1 MCFWLSFCFCIWTS
15 WLVANYNT
23 TAVLTDVATVTSPI
37 CLWNLDWFLLQL
49 NSEACLGFA
58 TENQTLSLYQG
69 VKLFLFWS
77 LSHGQLW
84 NCSFGTSTLASFVQP
99 RRSLLTFYPLYC
111 SKGAKSCLSLPQPLY
126 LTALTDYWL
135 YMAVPTRSTQNYVKY
150 HLNLLWNADNHILF
164 SHCSLIRLLKHLIAV
179 KPGGKLDTKRT
190 TNKNPADHIQLTTEQ
205 ITPLYG
211 YGRIQLCN
219 M

>member
-1 MCFWLSFCFCIWTS
+1 
-15 WLVANYNT
+15 
-23 TAVLTDVATVTSPI
+23 
-37 CLWNLDWFLLQL
+37 
-49 NSEACLGFA
+49 
-58 TENQTLSLYQG
+58 
-69 VKLFLFWS
+69 
-77 LSHGQLW
+77 
-84 NCSFGTSTLASFVQP
+84 
-99 RRSLLTFYPLYC
+99 
-111 SKGAKSCLSLPQPLY
+111 
-126 LTALTDYWL
+126 
-135 YMAVPTRSTQNYVKY
+135 MAVPTRSTQNYVKY

-164 SHCSLIRLLKHLIAV
+164 SHCLLIRLLKHLIAV

>member
-1 MCFWLSFCFCIWTS
+1 
-15 WLVANYNT
+15 
-23 TAVLTDVATVTSPI
+23 
-37 CLWNLDWFLLQL
+37 
-49 NSEACLGFA
+49 
-58 TENQTLSLYQG
+58 
-69 VKLFLFWS
+69 
-77 LSHGQLW
+77 
-84 NCSFGTSTLASFVQP
+84 
-99 RRSLLTFYPLYC
+99 
-111 SKGAKSCLSLPQPLY
+111 
-126 LTALTDYWL
+126 
-135 YMAVPTRSTQNYVKY
+135 MAVPTHSTQNYVKY